1 MWEPRRII
9 GDIIQG
15 WQHERLR
22 LHGHKKGGNKSKTR
36 WHTKAERRGQTGCNL
51 KLSERRLSQHPYP
64 SCRQR
69 SRECS
74 SLEINI
80 LSEIDSK
87 GERQ

>member
-1 MWEPRRII
+1 MVIKREETKVKP
-9 GDIIQG
+9 
-15 WQHERLR
+15 
-22 LHGHKKGGNKSKTR
+22 GGTPG
-36 WHTKAERRGQTGCNL
+36 ERRGQTGCNL
-51 KLSERRLSQHPYP
+51 KLPERRLIQHPYP

-69 SRECS
+69 SAERDRGECS